1 MANPTMKLKC
11 TNPDNRFFGE
21 EGIGHI
27 RPTLVR
33 NPRYHSEY
41 MMDLAFCVQLNNT
54 NDWHIESRQDWSN
67 TDAKRPQ
74 TQDQRRSNRR
84 TNGNVENERLPTQ
97 TSSSSI
103 QQTRSKS

>member
-1 MANPTMKLKC
+1 MANPIMKLKC
-11 TNPDNRFFGE
+11 TNPANRFFGE

-41 MMDLAFCVQLNNT
+41 MIDLAFCVQLNNT
-54 NDWHIESRQDWSN
+54 NDWHEESRQDWSN

-74 TQDQRRSNRR
+74 TQDQRRPNRR
-84 TNGNVENERLPTQ
+84 TNGNMANEGSTTQ
-97 TSSSSI
+97 KSSTSVK
-103 QQTRSKS
+103 QTRSKS

>member
-1 MANPTMKLKC
+1 MANPIMKLKC
-11 TNPDNRFFGE
+11 TNPANRFFGE

-54 NDWHIESRQDWSN
+54 NDWHEESRQDWSN

-74 TQDQRRSNRR
+74 TQDQRRSSRR
-84 TNGNVENERLPTQ
+84 TNGNMANEGSTTQ
-97 TSSSSI
+97 KSSPSVK
-103 QQTRSKS
+103 QTRSKS